1 MIEDDDSKV
10 KPARG
15 SLNYGETLLYD
26 YSKYLT
32 TMSLLAL
39 GGVLSLSQSDSLQD
53 VKPFNLGLAIGAL
66 VVGGI
71 SAFSVS
77 FDIVTSRA
85 KGSEPS
91 RWVRPTMSIAL
102 AGIGLGL
109 GAFINIFWK
118 AMT

>member
-1 MIEDDDSKV
+1 MIEEDESKV
-10 KPARG
+10 KPVAG
-15 SLNYGETLLYD
+15 SPNYGETLLYD

-39 GGVLSLSQSDSLQD
+39 GGVLSLSQSDSLRE

-66 VVGGI
+66 VIGGI

-77 FDIVTSRA
+77 FEIVTSRA
-85 KGSEPS
+85 KGEKPS
-91 RWVRPTMSIAL
+91 RWARSAMSIAL

-118 AMT
+118 AIT

>member
-1 MIEDDDSKV
+1 MSDEEEGV
-10 KPARG
+10 KPVPG
-15 SLNYGETLLYD
+15 SAHYGETLLYD

-39 GGVLSLSQSDSLQD
+39 GGVLSLSQSDSLRD
-53 VKPFNLGLAIGAL
+53 VEPFNLGLAIGAL

-85 KGSEPS
+85 KGKEPS
-91 RWVRPTMSIAL
+91 RWARPSMSVAL

-118 AMT
+118 AIT